1 MKSIYIIILIL
12 FCAGCKKTPIIS
24 QTSDEVTIVGYLEK
38 DPDQFSDFLKIL
50 HITGDAGFLGVYGA
64 YTIFVPNND
73 AIASF
78 VKSSGHSTLESID
91 VQQLKDV
98 VKFCILQD
106 TINTTAFS
114 DGKLSQLTMYGQYLI
129 TGATNVGGETKITVN
144 RQANILKA
152 NIRVSNGIIHV
163 VDNVLT
169 PATQTLAGLL
179 ADNPKYSIF
188 TQALRETGLF
198 DTLNIPASGNTD
210 SARTWLTVLAESDSA
225 INAAGFSTYADLKAR
240 YSHTGDPTQLNDSL
254 HLYVDYH
261 ILYGVKYL
269 ADIVMSTSHTTL
281 APLEVV
287 TSKLSG
293 QKVLINDDDFNGVH
307 ETGVELERS
316 SSDNS
321 ATNGVLHNSLGHFAV
336 KIRNPVP
343 VYWDVADFP
352 EIRNLPAYFR
362 KQNYVYSLTTM
373 PSGFFV
379 PGPSAMTYTVAST
392 YVNGDY
398 LMIPLGGPG
407 RSAYIDIKTPLL
419 VKGKYKVWICYR
431 VQKQSNSSNNLNQ
444 ISIDGEVLQ
453 RTMNFT
459 TAMPA
464 TTEGEMEA
472 QGWKWYTDPISNN
485 WGSRLVGTIEIKT
498 TERHTLRFTT
508 LQGTQNNNNLDMIHF
523 IPQDMDQLYPRFK
536 SDGTQVPRP

>member
-1 MKSIYIIILIL
+1 MKPIYIILLVL
-12 FCAGCKKTPIIS
+12 FYAGCKKAPIIS
-24 QTSDEVTIVGYLEK
+24 QTSDEVTIMGYLEK
-38 DPDQFSDFLKIL
+38 DPARFSDFIKIL
-50 HITGDAGFLGVYGA
+50 RITGDDGFLGVYGA

-73 AIASF
+73 AVASF
-78 VKSSGHSTLESID
+78 VKNSGHATLESID
-91 VQQLKDV
+91 VQRLKDV
-98 VKFCILQD
+98 VRFCLLQD

-129 TGATNVGGETKITVN
+129 TGASNVAGQTRITVN
-144 RQANILKA
+144 RQANILQA
-152 NIRVSNGIIHV
+152 NIRVNNGIIHV
-163 VDNVLT
+163 VDHVLT

-179 ADNPKYSIF
+179 ADNPRYSIF

-198 DTLNIPASGNTD
+198 DTLNIPAAGNAD
-210 SARTWLTVLAESDSA
+210 STRSWLTVLAESDSA
-225 INAAGFSTYADLKAR
+225 INAAGFNTYAALKAR
-240 YSHTGDPTQLNDSL
+240 YSHSGDPKQLNDSL
-254 HLYVDYH
+254 HLYVNYH

-287 TSKLSG
+287 TAKLAG

-316 SSDNS
+316 ASDNS
-321 ATNGVLHNSLGHFAV
+321 ATNGVLHNALGHFAV

-362 KQNYVYSLTTM
+362 KQNYGFTLTNM
-373 PSGFFV
+373 PSGFSV
-379 PGPSAMTYTVAST
+379 PGPSAMTYTVGST

-407 RSAYIDIKTPLL
+407 RSPYIDLKTPLL

-444 ISIDGEVLQ
+444 VSIDGEVMQ

-472 QGWKWYTDPISNN
+472 QGWKWYTDPVSNN
-485 WGSRLVGTIEIKT
+485 WGARLVGTIEIKT
-498 TERHTLRFTT
+498 TERHTIRFTT

>member
-1 MKSIYIIILIL
+1 MKAFYIILIL
-12 FCAGCKKTPIIS
+12 FIAGCKKSPIVS
-24 QTSDEVTIVGYLEK
+24 QTSDEVTIIGYLENY
-38 DPDQFSDFLKIL
+38 PDQFSEFRKIL
-50 HITGDAGFLGVYGA
+50 NITGDDGFLGVYGT
-64 YTIFVPNND
+64 YTVFVPNNN
-73 AIASF
+73 AVASF
-78 VKSSGHSTLESID
+78 LKSTGHSTLESMD
-91 VQQLKDV
+91 VQKLKDI
-98 VKFCILQD
+98 VKFCIIQD
-106 TINTTAFS
+106 TINTTTFS
-114 DGKLSQLTMYGQYLI
+114 DGKLSKLTMFGQYLI
-129 TGATNVGGETKITVN
+129 TGAANVSGETRITVN

-152 NIRVSNGIIHV
+152 NIRVSNGIVHV

-169 PATQTLAGLL
+169 PATETLAGML
-179 ADNPKYSIF
+179 ANNPKYSIF
-188 TQALRETGLF
+188 TQALRETGLY
-198 DTLNIPASGNTD
+198 DTLNVPAGSNTD
-210 SARTWLTVLAESDSA
+210 SSRRWLTVLAESDSA
-225 INAAGFSTYADLKAR
+225 INAAGFGTYAALKAR
-240 YSHTGDPTQLNDSL
+240 YSHTGDPTQLEDSL

-269 ADIVMSTSHTTL
+269 ADIVTSSSHTTL

-287 TSKLSG
+287 TAKLSG
-293 QKVLINDDDFNGVH
+293 QHVLINDDDFNGVH
-307 ETGVELERS
+307 ETGVELERNT
-316 SSDNS
+316 SDNS

-362 KQNYVYSLTTM
+362 KQAYAYSLTNM
-373 PSGFFV
+373 PADFVV
-379 PGPSAMTYTVAST
+379 PGPSTMTYSVGST
-392 YVNGDY
+392 YVNGDF

-407 RSAYIDIKTPLL
+407 RSTYIDMKTPLL

-444 ISIDGEVLQ
+444 ISIDGEVMQ

-464 TTEGEMEA
+464 STAGEMEA
-472 QGWKWYTDPISNN
+472 QGWKWYTDPTSNN
-485 WGSRLVGTIEIKT
+485 WGARLVGTIEIKT

-536 SDGTQVPRP
+536 ADGTQVPRP

>member
-1 MKSIYIIILIL
+1 MKAGYIILL
-12 FCAGCKKTPIIS
+12 MLCCAACKKAPIIS
-24 QTSDEVTIVGYLEK
+24 QTSDEVTIIGYLEK
-38 DPDQFSDFLKIL
+38 DPEQFSGFLKIL
-50 HITGDAGFLGVYGA
+50 KITGDEGFLGVYGS

-73 AIASF
+73 AVASF
-78 VKSSGHSTLESID
+78 VKSSGHNTLESID
-91 VQQLKDV
+91 VQQLKDL

-114 DGKLSQLTMYGQYLI
+114 DGKLPQLTMYGQYLI
-129 TGATNVGGETKITVN
+129 TGANNTDGVTRITVN
-144 RQANILKA
+144 RQAKILKA
-152 NIRVSNGIIHV
+152 NVRVSNGIIHV

-169 PATQTLAGLL
+169 PATQTLAAML
-179 ADNPKYSIF
+179 ASNPKYSIF

-210 SARTWLTVLAESDSA
+210 SASTWLTVLAESDSA
-225 INAAGFSTYADLKAR
+225 INAAGFSTYAGLKAR
-240 YSHTGDPTQLNDSL
+240 YSHTGDPTQLDDSL

-307 ETGVELERS
+307 ETGVELDRS
-316 SSDNS
+316 TSDNS
-321 ATNGVLHNSLGHFAV
+321 ATNGVLHNALGHFAV

-362 KQNYVYSLTTM
+362 KQNYVYSLTNM
-373 PSGFFV
+373 PSGFSV
-379 PGPSAMTYTVAST
+379 PGPSAMTYAVAST
-392 YVNGDY
+392 YVNGDF

-407 RSAYIDIKTPLL
+407 RSAYMEMKTPLL

-431 VQKQSNSSNNLNQ
+431 VQKQSSSSNNLNQ
-444 ISIDGEVLQ
+444 ISIDGEVMQ

-472 QGWKWYTDPISNN
+472 QGWKWYTDPTSNS
-485 WGSRLVGTIEIKT
+485 WGARLVGTIEIKT

-508 LQGTQNNNNLDMIHF
+508 LTGTQNNNNLDMIHF

-536 SDGTQVPRP
+536 ADGTPVPRP